1 MEGEVNKMNATGSNP
16 FSRRQPMDLDYGSE
30 AGNPAIISFFNSVYA
45 WMAAGLALT
54 AMVAIWASH
63 SDAALNLLSGPT
75 VWIVFIAELVL
86 VFAISA
92 AIQRISAPVATVL
105 FLIFA
110 ALNGLTLSG
119 IFIIYAKAT
128 IVSAFIACAVM
139 FGAMSLWG
147 MFTRA
152 DLTSFGKILF
162 MALIG
167 VVVASVVNLFLR
179 SPMMTWIISYVG
191 VALFSG
197 LTAYDTQR
205 LRQVALST
213 LGDNAL
219 SGRLAISGALMLYLD
234 FLNLFLFI
242 LQILGNSSDRRR

>member
-1 MEGEVNKMNATGSNP
+1 MSAIGPNP
-16 FSRRQPMDLDYGSE
+16 FSRRGFPDFDYRSQ
-30 AGNPAIISFFNSVYA
+30 AGNPAIVSFFNSVYA

-54 AMVAIWASH
+54 AVVAVWASH
-63 SDAALNLLSGPT
+63 SNAALRLLSGPM
-75 VWIVFIAELVL
+75 VWILFIAELAL

-92 AIQRISAPVATVL
+92 AIQRISASMAMVL
-105 FLIFA
+105 FLLFA
-110 ALNGLTLSG
+110 VVNGLILSG

-128 IVSAFIACAVM
+128 IASAFIASAVM

-147 MFTRA
+147 MFTKA

-167 VVVASVVNLFLR
+167 VVVASLVNLFLQ
-179 SPMMTWIISYVG
+179 SVMMTWIISYIG
-191 VALFSG
+191 VALFSA

-213 LGDNAL
+213 QGDNAV

-242 LQILGNSSDRRR
+242 LQIMGSSSDRRR